1 MIESCAGPFAALD
14 DRALV
19 ALADDPSPLPIP
31 ADYRAGVIEILR
43 GLRDHARILADALP
57 VGATAATEDFEP

>member
-1 MIESCAGPFAALD
+1 MTESCGAPFAALD
-14 DRALV
+14 DRELV

-31 ADYRAGVIEILR
+31 ADYRNGVIDALR

-57 VGATAATEDFEP
+57 VGATTASEEFEP